1 MTREEPMSLA
11 VLSSRALFGLRV
23 WPVQV
28 EVHVGSGLPSFSIVG
43 LPGAGVRESRE
54 RVRSALLS
62 GGFEFPA
69 GRITANLAPADLPK
83 DSGRF
88 DLPIAL
94 GVLLASGQVA
104 DARGQVPD
112 VRHYVLAGELS
123 LTGSIVPADAAL
135 AIALSVARAD
145 PRAVLIM
152 APAAAGV
159 AARVPGLRVLAAG
172 GLDEVVAHF
181 AGRAEL
187 SAAAPA
193 CDGPEDEDA
202 APCLSDV
209 RGQAAARRA
218 LELAAAGGHG
228 LLLRGCPGVGKSMLA
243 RRLPG
248 LLPLLSPEQTLEVA
262 AVHGLAR
269 SRPSLSRVPPFRAPH
284 HGASMP
290 ALVGGGARPRPGEI
304 SLAHH
309 GVLFLDE
316 LPEFG
321 RQALEALR
329 EPLETGCV
337 TVARAAGSCSFPARF
352 QLVAAMNP
360 CPCGWH
366 GHPHPRREC
375 RCSRETVARYRAR
388 ISGPL
393 LDRIDLHVSLGV
405 EASWL
410 DAPPGEPSALVRER
424 VLAARRLQLARQGC
438 LNAELDGAALD
449 RHGDPDAEGRALLM
463 RAAAAWG
470 WSARATRRALRVART
485 LADLD
490 GDDRIEA
497 GHMAQ
502 AIQYRPDE

>member
-1 MTREEPMSLA
+1 
-11 VLSSRALFGLRV
+11 
-23 WPVQV
+23 
-28 EVHVGSGLPSFSIVG
+28 
-43 LPGAGVRESRE
+43 
-54 RVRSALLS
+54 
-62 GGFEFPA
+62 
-69 GRITANLAPADLPK
+69 
-83 DSGRF
+83 
-88 DLPIAL
+88 
-94 GVLLASGQVA
+94 
-104 DARGQVPD
+104 
-112 VRHYVLAGELS
+112 
-123 LTGSIVPADAAL
+123 
-135 AIALSVARAD
+135 
-145 PRAVLIM
+145 
-152 APAAAGV
+152 
-159 AARVPGLRVLAAG
+159 
-172 GLDEVVAHF
+172 
-181 AGRAEL
+181 
-187 SAAAPA
+187 
-193 CDGPEDEDA
+193 
-202 APCLSDV
+202 
-209 RGQAAARRA
+209 
-218 LELAAAGGHG
+218 
-228 LLLRGCPGVGKSMLA
+228 
-243 RRLPG
+243 
-248 LLPLLSPEQTLEVA
+248 
-262 AVHGLAR
+262 
-269 SRPSLSRVPPFRAPH
+269 
-284 HGASMP
+284 MP

>member
-1 MTREEPMSLA
+1 MSLA
-11 VLSSRALFGLRV
+11 VLSSRTLFGLQVRS
-23 WPVQV
+23 VQV
-28 EVHVGSGLPSFSIVG
+28 EVHVGCGLPSFSIVG

-62 GGFEFPA
+62 SGFEFPA

-94 GVLLASGQVA
+94 GVLLASGQIA
-104 DARGQVPD
+104 DARGQVPE

-123 LTGSIVPADAAL
+123 LTGSIMPADAAL
-135 AIALSVARAD
+135 AIALSVARDD
-145 PRAVLIM
+145 PQAILIM

-159 AARVPGLRVLAAG
+159 AARVPGLRVLSAG
-172 GLDEVVAHF
+172 GLSEVVAHF
-181 AGRAEL
+181 TDRAMLPSATPAGHEPADE
-187 SAAAPA
+187 AP
-193 CDGPEDEDA
+193 

-209 RGQAAARRA
+209 RGQSAARRA

-228 LLLRGCPGVGKSMLA
+228 LLLSGCPGVGKSMLA

-248 LLPLLSPEQTLEVA
+248 LLPPLTPEQALEVA

-269 SRPSLSRVPPFRAPH
+269 SRPAWSRVPPFRAPH

-329 EPLETGCV
+329 EPLETGHV
-337 TVARAAGSCSFPARF
+337 TVARAAGSCTFPARF

-366 GHPHPRREC
+366 GHPHPRRDC

-393 LDRIDLHVSLGV
+393 LDRIDLHVGLSV
-405 EASWL
+405 ESAWL
-410 DAPPGEPSALVRER
+410 EAPPGEPSAPVRAR
-424 VLAARRLQLARQGC
+424 VLAARDRQLSRQGC
-438 LNAELDGAALD
+438 LNAELDGVFLD
-449 RHGDPDAEGRALLM
+449 RHSEPDAGGRALLA
-463 RAAAAWG
+463 RAVATWG
-470 WSARATRRALRVART
+470 WSARAARRSLRVART

-490 GDDRIEA
+490 GCDRVEA
-497 GHMAQ
+497 AHMAQ
-502 AIQYRPDE
+502 AIQYRPEESA